1 MMMMMIRV
9 MSLCRLFVYPVSPET
24 ITYNLAATLALFE
37 PVLTEGVGENF
48 ADLNRKFLKTYVGID
63 MEPRSAPDIIHIP
76 RDLIR
81 FDKHRQNNGRIK
93 DEPSGTE
100 TPSTS

>member
-1 MMMMMIRV
+1 MMTMMMTMM
-9 MSLCRLFVYPVSPET
+9 SSFRLFVYPVSPET

-37 PVLTEGVGENF
+37 PVLTEGVGERF

-81 FDKHRQNNGRIK
+81 
-93 DEPSGTE
+93 
-100 TPSTS
+100 

>member
-1 MMMMMIRV
+1 

-37 PVLTEGVGENF
+37 PVLTEGVGESF
-48 ADLNRKFLKTYVGID
+48 ADLNRKFLKAYVGID

-81 FDKHRQNNGRIK
+81 FDTGEIPGTK
-93 DEPSGTE
+93 DKDDPSGTE